1 MDGEGQ
7 QAQGGSIKVR
17 TETSENEIRIS
28 TDDTGIGIAPENQS
42 SIFDPFYQVRAGGSG
57 SRAKARERAPSSTS
71 PFRGEKRRRPAN
83 SPYFGT
89 FWSDDAR

>member
-1 MDGEGQ
+1 MDGDGQ
-7 QAQGGSIKVR
+7 QAPGGSIKVCM
-17 TETSENEIRIS
+17 ETSENEIRIS

-42 SIFDPFYQVRAGGSG
+42 RIFDPFYQVRGGRIWSE
-57 SRAKARERAPSSTS
+57 SEARERAPSSTS
-71 PFRGEKRRRPAN
+71 PFRGEKHRRPAN